1 MNNFVAWIRKNPFLV
16 VTVVILILLYLFA
29 MQGMET
35 SEWVITS
42 LRGFSVG
49 SVIFLVA
56 SGFSII
62 FGLMDVL
69 NLAHG
74 ALFMVGAY
82 VGWTVL
88 VRPDTFLDTITPI
101 SLFAIGFALIP
112 LWTNFIGRLLVSP
125 RVARIWPWVV
135 LIVGLIVTVFSFSLY
150 PITTWDSAVYAES
163 PITYAIQATQGELV
177 LPAPE
182 LFTTSP
188 YLVLAG
194 LILGGVITAIGV
206 TGFMLRGQAQPAG
219 SQTGIQKPVSRRSIF
234 IAILLFIVGL
244 VAFMFH
250 GALTDLLVNMSSNLR
265 FILALSIAFL
275 AGFVLGAIIEMT
287 LIRPLYTRPTYAL
300 LMTLGVAL
308 ILTEIVRATWG
319 RPEFTM
325 PKPALMSA
333 TGEGCPAQNIA
344 GWFTSNCSTIEFMGT
359 RIRTYNEILVPL
371 VGLLVLVIVWLLLQ
385 RTRLGMIIRA
395 GVQDS
400 EMVEALGINVRQVFT
415 MVFALGVGLAALGG
429 AIAGPSMGMSTTMG
443 DTLLITALIGMIIGG
458 LTSFPGA
465 AAGSL
470 IVGMLQQFIIK
481 YGQIGINI
489 PFLDEPFKPT
499 PPLVPATTVLL
510 MVIVLLVLPQG
521 LFGRKE

>member
-1 MNNFVAWIRKNPFLV
+1 MNNLMPWLRKNRMLAITLAILVLLFLMS
-16 VTVVILILLYLFA
+16 

-49 SVIFLVA
+49 AVIFLVA

-82 VGWTVL
+82 VGWTVF
-88 VRPDTFLDTITPI
+88 VRPDTFVDAITPI
-101 SLFAIGFALIP
+101 ALFATGFVLIP
-112 LWTNFIGRLLVSP
+112 FWTQMLSKIRLSLT
-125 RVARIWPWVV
+125 VARTWPWV
-135 LIVGLIVTVFSFSLY
+135 GLILGLIIAVYGLSQY
-150 PITTWDSAVYAES
+150 PVTTWDPAVYAES
-163 PITYAIQATQGELV
+163 PITYGFQAGQGELV
-177 LPAPE
+177 LPEPE

-188 YLVLAG
+188 YLVLVV
-194 LILGGVITAIGV
+194 LILG
-206 TGFMLRGQAQPAG
+206 
-219 SQTGIQKPVSRRSIF
+219 SILTTF
-234 IAILLFIVGL
+234 SIVGL
-244 VAFMFH
+244 IQSRQTQQTGSQSDIKKPLPRGSIGAAVGLLIVGLCGFMFH
-250 GALTDLLVNMSSNLR
+250 GALTDLFVNMGSNLR
-265 FILALSIAFL
+265 LLVALLIAFL
-275 AGFVLGAIIEMT
+275 VGFVLGAIIEMT
-287 LIRPLYTRPTYAL
+287 LIRPLYARPTYAL
-300 LMTLGVAL
+300 LMTLGVGL
-308 ILTEIVRATWG
+308 ILTEIVRAVWG

-325 PKPALMSA
+325 PKPALMA
-333 TGEGCPAQNIA
+333 GTGDGCPAQSIG
-344 GWFTSNCSTIEFMGT
+344 GWLSSNCSTMEFMGT
-359 RIRTYNEILVPL
+359 RVRTYNEIFVPL
-371 VGLLVLVIVWLLLQ
+371 VGVLVLVFVWLLLQ

-400 EMVEALGINVRQVFT
+400 EMVEALGINVRQIFT

-429 AIAGPSMGMSTTMG
+429 TIAGPSMGISIAMG

-470 IVGMLQQFIIK
+470 IVGLLQQFIIK

-499 PPLVPATTVLL
+499 PPLVPASTVLL
-510 MVIVLLVLPQG
+510 MVIVLLILPHG